1 MSAFH
6 PHRLRT
12 GRDPGVLRSARAV
25 WLLFLLLSVLLAG
38 CGPGESKGGPAP
50 QGGTGGVPGGGPDAP
65 VLNFIHDWVP
75 EPEHGGY
82 YAADRKG
89 LWKAEGVA
97 VRVLVGGP
105 NSEIEKRVALD
116 PFGLG
121 IVRGDAVFVAVER
134 GLPVVAVNA
143 YFQHDPQGIMVREE
157 SPVKG
162 FADLEDRD
170 LAMQI
175 GASWLLYLQKKYDLK
190 RLRVRPVTGNVA
202 NFVRDPD
209 WITQAYP
216 TSEPYYAL
224 KEGVRSRVLQLSE
237 SGFDPYRVIIANRQ
251 LVEKHPDLVARF
263 SRGAYRGWQEYF
275 RNPQPIHDHLRS
287 ISPTMEDAGMRFS
300 YVAMRRLRLAEGDP
314 ARGESLG
321 AVDPERWRVL
331 GDILRDLGV
340 IRQVP
345 PIDRVVSTAFTPRAL
360 GLDPALPPP
369 FWTDAPLPAAPAAAA
384 GR

>member
-1 MSAFH
+1 MSVPAETKAFG
-6 PHRLRT
+6 PV
-12 GRDPGVLRSARAV
+12 PAPIARRIA
-25 WLLFLLLSVLLAG
+25 LLFLLGAAALCWPG
-38 CGPGESKGGPAP
+38 CSPSDPKGASDPGKAIGGS
-50 QGGTGGVPGGGPDAP
+50 DP

-82 YAADRKG
+82 YAADLKG
-89 LWKAEGVA
+89 LWKAEGVS
-97 VRVLVGGP
+97 VRVLIGGP

-134 GLPVVAVNA
+134 GLPIVAVNA
-143 YFQHDPQGIMVREE
+143 YFQHDPQGIMVRED
-157 SPVKG
+157 SPVRG
-162 FADLEDRD
+162 FADLENRD

-190 RLRVRPVTGNVA
+190 RIRVRPVTGNVA
-202 NFVRDPD
+202 NFVKDPD

-251 LVEKHPDLVARF
+251 LVEKHPELVARF

-275 RNPQPIHDHLRS
+275 RDPQPIHDHLRS

-314 ARGESLG
+314 TRGESLG
-321 AVDPERWRVL
+321 AVDPERWRSL
-331 GDILRDLGV
+331 GAILKDLGV
-340 IRQVP
+340 VREVP
-345 PIDRVVSTAFTPRAL
+345 PLDRVVSTAFTPRAL
-360 GLDPALPPP
+360 GLDPSLPAP
-369 FWTDAPLPAAPAAAA
+369 FWTDAPTPAAPAA
-384 GR
+384 RP

>member
-1 MSAFH
+1 MTLVLWLWGSIVLGMLSLGCSPA
-6 PHRLRT
+6 
-12 GRDPGVLRSARAV
+12 DPGRSADGASATNAPGP
-25 WLLFLLLSVLLAG
+25 LLH
-38 CGPGESKGGPAP
+38 
-50 QGGTGGVPGGGPDAP
+50 
-65 VLNFIHDWVP
+65 FIHDWVP

-82 YAADRKG
+82 YAAKLKG
-89 LWKAEGVA
+89 LWKEEGVS
-97 VRVLVGGP
+97 VDVLVGGP

-134 GLPVVAVNA
+134 GLPVITVNA
-143 YFQHDPQGIMVREE
+143 YFQHDPQGIMVRED
-157 SPVKG
+157 SPVRG

-170 LAMQI
+170 IAMQI

-190 RLRVRPVTGNVA
+190 RVRVRPVTGNVA
-202 NFVRDPD
+202 NFVKDPQ

-251 LVEKHPDLVARF
+251 LVEKHPELVARF
-263 SRGAYRGWQEYF
+263 SRGAYRGWQEYY
-275 RNPQPIHDHLRS
+275 RDPQPVHDHLRA

-321 AVDPERWRVL
+321 AIDPERWRAL
-331 GDILRDLGV
+331 GAILKDLGV
-340 IRQVP
+340 IGTVP
-345 PIDRVVSTAFTPRAL
+345 PVESVVSTAFTPRAL
-360 GLDPALPPP
+360 GIDPALPPP
-369 FWTDAPLPAAPAAAA
+369 FWTDSPAPGRGPEPAP
-384 GR
+384 R

>member
-1 MSAFH
+1 MSRMN
-6 PHRLRT
+6 PST
-12 GRDPGVLRSARAV
+12 GAHLQGWASFLLVLSGGWNRWMTFVALGILCLGCSPADSDRSA
-25 WLLFLLLSVLLAG
+25 AG
-38 CGPGESKGGPAP
+38 GSPSDPA
-50 QGGTGGVPGGGPDAP
+50 GP
-65 VLNFIHDWVP
+65 VLHFIHDWVP

-82 YAADRKG
+82 YAAHLKG
-89 LWKAEGVA
+89 LWKAEGVS
-97 VRVLVGGP
+97 VEVLIGGP

-134 GLPVVAVNA
+134 GLPVIAVNS
-143 YFQHDPQGIMVREE
+143 YFQHDPQGIMVRED
-157 SPVKG
+157 SPVRG

-170 LAMQI
+170 IAMQI

-190 RLRVRPVTGNVA
+190 RVRVRPVTGNVA
-202 NFVRDPD
+202 NFVKDPG

-237 SGFDPYRVIIANRQ
+237 SGFDPYRVIIANRR
-251 LVEKHPDLVARF
+251 LVEKHPELVARF

-275 RNPQPIHDHLRS
+275 RDPQPVHDHLRR

-321 AVDPERWRVL
+321 AVDPERWRTL
-331 GDILRDLGV
+331 GVILKDLGV
-340 IRQVP
+340 IQSVP
-345 PIDRVVSTAFTPRAL
+345 PIESVVSTAFTPRAL
-360 GLDPALPPP
+360 GLDPGLPPP
-369 FWTDAPLPAAPAAAA
+369 FWNDSPEPGTAPNRPD
-384 GR
+384 R

>member
-1 MSAFH
+1 MTAFH

-12 GRDPGVLRSARAV
+12 GLDPGVFRSARAV
-25 WLLFLLLSVLLAG
+25 WLLFLLLPVLLAG
-38 CGPGESKGGPAP
+38 CGPGESKGGPAA
-50 QGGTGGVPGGGPDAP
+50 QGETGGVPGGGPDAP
-65 VLNFIHDWVP
+65 VLSFIHDWVP

-82 YAADRKG
+82 YAADRQG

-331 GDILRDLGV
+331 GDILKDLGV